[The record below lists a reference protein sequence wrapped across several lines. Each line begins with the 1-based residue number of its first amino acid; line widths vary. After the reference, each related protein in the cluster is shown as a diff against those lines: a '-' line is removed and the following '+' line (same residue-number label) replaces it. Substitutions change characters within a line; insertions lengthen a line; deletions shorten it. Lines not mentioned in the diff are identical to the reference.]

1 MNSATHCPGSGQ
13 RAQLHLEDEITKK
26 RRCLECGAPLEVIP
40 RKPRKGEGLTASY
53 VAVAILPPHRAHT

>member
-1 MNSATHCPGSGQ
+1 MNSSLPCDGSG
-13 RAQLHLEDEITKK
+13 RLVQLHAEDEITKK